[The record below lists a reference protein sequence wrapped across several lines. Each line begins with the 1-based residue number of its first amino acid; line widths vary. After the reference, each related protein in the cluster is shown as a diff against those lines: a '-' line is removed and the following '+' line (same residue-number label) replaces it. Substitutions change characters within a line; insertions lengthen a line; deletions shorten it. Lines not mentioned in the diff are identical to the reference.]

1 MIQGVRKSLSREEHA
16 IRMQFDATPKEDALR
31 AKLWKDLQKERRK
44 GVQQKQ
50 RLFVKVRL
58 KESTSRIASC
68 LVADL
73 RIVSPDS
80 HVVGGDHET
89 RIDAYAPCEML
100 FDTDLPPCDRSGN
113 CPHDLVVYVME
124 ADNVR
129 TVVRKR
135 AWDALQELAGR

>member
-1 MIQGVRKSLSREEHA
+1 MVEGVRKSLSREEHA
-16 IRMQFDATPKEDALR
+16 VRMQFNSTPKEDVQR
-31 AKLWKDLQKERRK
+31 ATLWRELQKTRRK
-44 GVQQKQ
+44 GVQLKQ

-58 KESTSRIASC
+58 KESTARIASC

-73 RIVSPDS
+73 RIASPDS
-80 HVVGGDHET
+80 HVVGGSHET
-89 RIDAYAPCEML
+89 RIDAYAPCEL
-100 FDTDLPPCDRSGN
+100 IFDTDLPACDRPGT